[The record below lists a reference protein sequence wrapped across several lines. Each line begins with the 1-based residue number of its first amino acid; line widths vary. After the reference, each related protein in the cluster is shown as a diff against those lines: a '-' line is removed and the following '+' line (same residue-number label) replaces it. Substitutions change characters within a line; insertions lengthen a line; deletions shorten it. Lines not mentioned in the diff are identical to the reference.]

1 MSRTFQRLKKKG
13 RISLETSPQKMSSS
27 HVEGRLS
34 WFFSSCGRKLG
45 VPLELQQEPQGPSRV
60 ASGKSSL
67 HWSCEG
73 PLGIALQSVPDPW
86 SSSGS
91 EAGTSVLAA
100 SMRNSTHGK
109 GHDEG
114 GFGIDKGRIEPQE
127 TPYSQASTLKATVC
141 LLYCFLLS
149 PTPLT
154 LQEALTHHLSWGRS

>member
-1 MSRTFQRLKKKG
+1 MSRNLSRLKSEG
-13 RISLETSPQKMSSS
+13 GISLERPQGKRTSSRD
-27 HVEGRLS
+27 EGRIP
-34 WFFSSCGRKLG
+34 WYFSSCSRKHRI
-45 VPLELQQEPQGPSRV
+45 PLELRQGPQGPPRV

-67 HWSCEG
+67 HASCEG
-73 PLGIALQSVPDPW
+73 PLGIALQSVPGPW

-127 TPYSQASTLKATVC
+127 TPYSRASTPKATVC

-154 LQEALTHHLSWGRS
+154 LQRAVLHHLSQRRS